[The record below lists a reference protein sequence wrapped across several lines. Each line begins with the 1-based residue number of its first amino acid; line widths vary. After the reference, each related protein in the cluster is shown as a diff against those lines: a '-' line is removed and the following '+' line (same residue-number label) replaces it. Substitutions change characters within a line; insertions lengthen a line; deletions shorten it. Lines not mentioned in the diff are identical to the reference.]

1 MANQSIT
8 ALVSAFARAY
18 HASEDGE
25 HVFVDSLARAILGE
39 TDYARIAAEWSAGA
53 AVFAPDF
60 GGDSVSA
67 LRCVVNR
74 ILAGAPLAR
83 AAFSLGEL
91 RCATAEEATQY
102 LIFGAG
108 YDSFAYCRPKWAD
121 KLSIW
126 EIDQPDTAADK
137 QERLRS
143 AGITPSAQTHY
154 FPADLTA
161 DWAAQLSI
169 QPEFDCQADSFCSL
183 LGLSYYLTEPKFA
196 LLLTKIREL
205 LPNCRIAFDFPL
217 SADGTDSV
225 SAHAVLI
232 DCGGSGSYQNA
243 ARQVREWLRWN
254 GIKQLDTV
262 VLTAVDQG
270 HARNLP
276 ELMETVEVGELRMP
290 ANCQERKTNADLLS
304 FVHEHNAQEV
314 SEPVTLANRSHRW
327 SFFRSPRENWP

>member
-25 HVFVDSLARAILGE
+25 HVFVDSLARVILGE
-39 TDYARIAAEWSAGA
+39 TDYAHMTAEWSAGA

-60 GGDSVSA
+60 GGDSASA

-91 RCATAEEATQY
+91 RCAAAEGAEQY

-108 YDSFAYCRPKWAD
+108 YDSFAYCRPEWAGR
-121 KLSIW
+121 LSVW

-143 AGITPSAQTHY
+143 AGIAPSAQTHY
-154 FPADLTA
+154 LHADLTA
-161 DWAAQLSI
+161 NWAEQLSV
-169 QPEFDCQADSFCSL
+169 QPEFDRQADSFCSL
-183 LGLSYYLTEPKFA
+183 LGLSYYLTESEFAA
-196 LLLTKIREL
+196 LLTDLRKL

-225 SAHAVLI
+225 SALAAAAGECMQAQYTPESMERLLQ
-232 DCGGSGSYQNA
+232 DCGWRANALLSPEEIEQRYFTAYNA
-243 ARQVREWLRWN
+243 AHPQTP
-254 GIKQLDTV
+254 IQLAQRIS
-262 VLTAVDQG
+262 LCCA
-270 HARNLP
+270 
-276 ELMETVEVGELRMP
+276 ET
-290 ANCQERKTNADLLS
+290 ER
-304 FVHEHNAQEV
+304 
-314 SEPVTLANRSHRW
+314 
-327 SFFRSPRENWP
+327 